1 MSIHYFAP
9 MEGVTG
15 YIYRR
20 IHHKYYPGVDKYFA
34 PFMSPTPD
42 CIMNPKEKT
51 DVLPEHNEGL
61 VLIPQIMA
69 NRSEVFIP
77 TAKRLKEMGYE
88 EVNFNLGCP
97 SGTVTAKG
105 KGAGFLSR
113 PEELDQ
119 CLSEIFEAVD
129 MEISIKTRVG
139 FSVPEEMDNLMEI
152 YNKYPIKELIVHP
165 RVRADFYK
173 GQPRL
178 ETFLLVMEQAKMPVC
193 YNGDICERA
202 DERRIYQMFPGVSAT
217 MIGRGFLRNPD
228 LLAELQGADLQ
239 SAGWGVQQEHI
250 SCRDDYDWEKLKCF
264 HDDIYFGYREA
275 TYGDA
280 PALFRMKELWN
291 HMQGLFEDIPDMP
304 KILKKIRKATR
315 HEDYMSLVDALW
327 QKKRES
333 EGF

>member
-42 CIMNPKEKT
+42 CIMNPKE
-51 DVLPEHNEGL
+51 
-61 VLIPQIMA
+61 Q
-69 NRSEVFIP
+69 
-77 TAKRLKEMGYE
+77 
-88 EVNFNLGCP
+88 
-97 SGTVTAKG
+97 
-105 KGAGFLSR
+105 
-113 PEELDQ
+113 
-119 CLSEIFEAVD
+119 
-129 MEISIKTRVG
+129 
-139 FSVPEEMDNLMEI
+139 
-152 YNKYPIKELIVHP
+152 
-165 RVRADFYK
+165 DFYK

-202 DERRIYQMFPGVSAT
+202 GERRIYQMFPGVSAT

-239 SAGWGVQQEHI
+239 SAGWGVQQEDT

-280 PALFRMKELWN
+280 PALFHMKELWN
-291 HMQGLFEDIPDMP
+291 HMQGMFEDIPDMP